1 MIPNKEGPTANFIL
15 RGTTRMLAY
24 SLSAQGLPGYG
35 AQLSM
40 RREIIQPGW
49 DAKQKSGEE
58 KLTSPVDMVKYLP
71 Y

>member
-1 MIPNKEGPTANFIL
+1 MIPKKEGPTANFIL

-40 RREIIQPGW
+40 RREIIHTRLGC
-49 DAKQKSGEE
+49 KTEIRGGKTN
-58 KLTSPVDMVKYLP
+58 LTS
-71 Y
+71 